1 MQAKLQALEQEKALL
16 TAAGKIPKVTVRAGD
31 KKIVMTI
38 PAIHLFNSAND
49 LTPAGKEILDS
60 VANFLKTYP
69 DNEVATRGHTESKGK
84 AAANQAVSEKRA
96 QRVREYLVAY
106 QNISPNRITAEG
118 V

>member
-1 MQAKLQALEQEKALL
+1 MQAKLQAMEQEIAML

-31 KKIVMTI
+31 KKIVMSI

-69 DNEVATRGHTESKGK
+69 DNKVTTRGP
-84 AAANQAVSEKRA
+84 A
-96 QRVREYLVAY
+96 
-106 QNISPNRITAEG
+106 
-118 V
+118 